1 MIQWREI
8 SCFCARPDI
17 CKCYDPSPVDFHNI
31 SEELPSTSTNCQQD
45 LKGKFIL
52 VRYESKP
59 FVGQVIQVVGE
70 EVEVSCMQQLG
81 EKNVFTWPHPPDIL
95 FYYESDVLHQISE
108 LEPLNLIQN
117 LINKINKK
125 FIKSTSSIDIVD
137 CHSL

>member
-1 MIQWREI
+1 M
-8 SCFCARPDI
+8 
-17 CKCYDPSPVDFHNI
+17 
-31 SEELPSTSTNCQQD
+31 
-45 LKGKFIL
+45 
-52 VRYESKP
+52 
-59 FVGQVIQVVGE
+59 VGE